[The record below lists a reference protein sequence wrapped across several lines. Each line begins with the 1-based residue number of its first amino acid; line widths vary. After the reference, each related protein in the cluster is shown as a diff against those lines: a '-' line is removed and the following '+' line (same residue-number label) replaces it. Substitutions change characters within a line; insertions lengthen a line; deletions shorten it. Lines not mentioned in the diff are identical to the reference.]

1 MHVNWTM
8 PLNGALRGTLPNP
21 SILLEDASLVLSARS
36 FGFRALPG
44 SAQWTAPIDTAARA
58 RTFTVFL
65 F

>member
-8 PLNGALRGTLPNP
+8 PLGGALRGTLPNP
-21 SILLEDASLVLSARS
+21 ALFTEDASLVLSARS
-36 FGFRALPG
+36 FGHKALPG
-44 SAQWTAPIDTAARA
+44 SAQWNAPIDTAARA